1 MNFVII
7 NESKVTD
14 AAHGGPLTPATAAK
28 MAGALAD
35 YLNKHVATYWG
46 GAGTYAV
53 RAGASKTD
61 IKVGE
66 IACAILDALPD
77 APGAVAYHDVTG
89 KEVPVVFL
97 ARTQCNSL
105 LTGPD
110 SVSSAL
116 SHELA
121 ETVGDP
127 ACNLWARDT
136 KYEWAH
142 ELCDAVQEWGF
153 VVDGVA
159 VSDFVLPSFFAP
171 GSNGPWNYLATPG
184 GGGGH
189 ALKSALATAPG
200 GYQIRSSA
208 GGKEVQVQGTIAER
222 RRAQKNNWS
231 SRTHRR
237 GAKV

>member
-1 MNFVII
+1 MKFVLL
-7 NESKVTD
+7 NESQVSD
-14 AAHGGPLTPATAAK
+14 AAHGGVLTPVILGKIAAATTT
-28 MAGALAD
+28 
-35 YLNKHVATYWG
+35 YLNQYVAQYWG

-53 RAGASKTD
+53 RAGAGKKDVQT
-61 IKVGE
+61 GE
-66 IACAILDALPD
+66 IVCAIVDSLPD
-77 APGAVAYHDVTG
+77 APGAVAYHDVAG
-89 KEVPVVFL
+89 HEVPVIFL
-97 ARTQCNSL
+97 ARTQCNAL
-105 LTGPD
+105 VTGAD

-121 ETVGDP
+121 ETAGDP

-153 VVDGVA
+153 EIDGVA

-171 GSNGPWNYLATPG
+171 GSEGPWNYLGTKSANT
-184 GGGGH
+184 

-208 GGKEVQVQGTIAER
+208 GGHEVQVQGMVGER
-222 RRAQKNNWS
+222 RLARKRNWS
-231 SRTHRR
+231 SRTYRR
-237 GAKV
+237 GVRL